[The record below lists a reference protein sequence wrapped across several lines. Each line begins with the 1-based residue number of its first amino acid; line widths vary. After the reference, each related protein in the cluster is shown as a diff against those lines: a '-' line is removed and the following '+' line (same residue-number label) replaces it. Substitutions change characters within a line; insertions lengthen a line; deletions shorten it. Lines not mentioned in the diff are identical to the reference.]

1 MNTVKSLG
9 LVGLAVS
16 ALFATQA
23 FATACPAGQEGSP
36 TCIST
41 TSSELTLAQLFD
53 AGTPDS
59 IFSSGPG
66 INPYTGQVTPS
77 SYWQLGGTGASEN
90 TVVLTLTGNTS
101 SNSFGIFSQ
110 SDPTQM
116 LKLFAGGATQGYQT
130 SLQYF
135 PLAGILKVTESDALG
150 NTVYTNTVNA
160 AGFTTF
166 GYYLDVPNNNA
177 TFYSDSS
184 LNQDGIAH
192 TVAYAGNGQNTVAF
206 NGLKFL
212 SGEFLLA
219 WEDTLAGNS
228 DLDYNDF
235 IVMVE
240 SVHPVPEPAA
250 LGMFG
255 LGVLLL
261 GGFTVLRRRSYK
273 A

>member
-23 FATACPAGQEGSP
+23 FATTCPAGQEGSP

-41 TSSELTLAQLFD
+41 TSTESTLAQLFD
-53 AGTPDS
+53 AGTAGS

-66 INPYTGQVTPS
+66 INPYTDQVTPS

-101 SNSFGIFSQ
+101 TNTFGIFSQ

-116 LKLFAGGATQGYQT
+116 LKLFAGGATQGFQT

-135 PLAGILKVTESDALG
+135 PLAGTLKVTESDAFG

-166 GYYLDVPNNNA
+166 GYYLDVPNNSA

-192 TVAYAGNGQNTVAF
+192 AVAYAGDGQNTVAF

-219 WEDTLAGNS
+219 WEDTPAGTS

-240 SVHPVPEPAA
+240 SVHPVPEPAV

>member
-1 MNTVKSLG
+1 MNTFKSLG
-9 LVGLAVS
+9 FAALAAT
-16 ALFATQA
+16 ALIATQA
-23 FATACPAGQEGSP
+23 FATTCPAGQEGSP

-41 TSSELTLAQLFD
+41 TSSESTLEQLFD
-53 AGTPDS
+53 AGATGS

-66 INPYTGQVTPS
+66 INPYTDQVSPS

-101 SNSFGIFSQ
+101 TNSFGIFSQ
-110 SDPTQM
+110 SDPTKM
-116 LKLFAGGATQGYQT
+116 LQLFAGGATQGFQS

-135 PLAGILKVTESDALG
+135 PLAGTLVVTEKDAFG
-150 NTVYTNTVNA
+150 NTVYANTVDA
-160 AGFTTF
+160 ADFTTF
-166 GYYLDVPNNNA
+166 GYYLNVPANQA

-192 TVAYAGNGQNTVAF
+192 EVAYAGNGQNTVAF

-219 WEDTLAGNS
+219 WEDTPAGNS

-240 SVHPVPEPAA
+240 SVHPVPEPAV

-255 LGVLLL
+255 LGVLML
-261 GGFTVLRRRSYK
+261 GGFAALRRRYTV
-273 A
+273 